1 MGLENRKTYNNF
13 SIVAGLRYCISE
25 EKHDY
30 FNFSYL
36 RWYEPVPYNVLS
48 PVVTYVNDYF
58 YTKGNVNLRP
68 LTADNLLFT
77 FSLRDKTEIGLRLQ
91 RTNNLLVWR
100 SFNDPD
106 DPLVIYT
113 MPVNDRTA
121 YNVQFSV
128 DRSFRIMDQWS
139 IYVYGLLE
147 WRNFYNPLYDAMKG
161 SFITLWILE
170 NRVDFKK
177 GFGGSTYFYFKSGS
191 KLDERSYGS
200 NLDFSLSLYK
210 YLLKRRMQ
218 ISAGFS
224 VHNTGRW
231 TTIETQELT
240 QKRYANANLAQFT
253 FKLIYNFG
261 GGKKVKERKTENL
274 QTYDETHDELV
285 R

>member
-1 MGLENRKTYNNF
+1 M
-13 SIVAGLRYCISE
+13 
-25 EKHDY
+25 
-30 FNFSYL
+30 
-36 RWYEPVPYNVLS
+36 
-48 PVVTYVNDYF
+48 VTYVNDYF

-68 LTADNLLFT
+68 WTADNLFFIL
-77 FSLRDKTEIGLRLQ
+77 SLRDKTEIGLRLQ
-91 RTNNLLVWR
+91 RHKNLLVWR

-113 MPVNDRTA
+113 MPVNNERSS
-121 YNVQFSV
+121 YNVRISA
-128 DRSFRIMDQWS
+128 DRRFRITDQWN
-139 IYVYGLLE
+139 IYATGLLE
-147 WRNFYNPLYDAMKG
+147 WRKFYNFMDDAMKG

-170 NRVDFKK
+170 NRVDLKK
-177 GFGGSTYFYFKSGS
+177 GFGGSTYFYVKSGS
-191 KLDERSYGS
+191 KMDERSYGP

-224 VHNTGRW
+224 VYNTGRW
-231 TTIETQELT
+231 TTIETPELI

-253 FKLIYNFG
+253 FKLIYNFR

-274 QTYDETHDELV
+274 QTYEETYDELV